1 MANKELKQYRQKT
14 RHKGRRRIRKLM
26 NKINPHMRERPN
38 VLANAADIGHAQE
51 NVNDTV
57 DNESVDNDNNDN
69 EFSNDPKIPTGGSSD
84 GGRLHGRPW
93 SFTCTECDFKGI
105 VSSSNSAKSSHI
117 YIALCL
123 LNLLLEVLIN
133 VLL

>member
-1 MANKELKQYRQKT
+1 MANKKVTKHRVKT
-14 RHKGRRRIRKLM
+14 RYKGMKKVNKSM
-26 NKINPHMRERPN
+26 KKINPRPKKEKPN
-38 VLANAADIGHAQE
+38 VLANAADLSHAQE
-51 NVNDTV
+51 NVIDTV

-117 YIALCL
+117 YI
-123 LNLLLEVLIN
+123 
-133 VLL
+133 

>member
-1 MANKELKQYRQKT
+1 MRRNIEIILDIKVYRKKV
-14 RHKGRRRIRKLM
+14 RNSMK
-26 NKINPHMRERPN
+26 KITHREKPN
-38 VLANAADIGHAQE
+38 VLANAADLSHAQE
-51 NVNDTV
+51 NIIDTV

>member
-1 MANKELKQYRQKT
+1 MRRNIEIILDIKVYRKKV
-14 RHKGRRRIRKLM
+14 RNSMK
-26 NKINPHMRERPN
+26 KINHRPKKEKPN
-38 VLANAADIGHAQE
+38 ALANAADLSHAQE
-51 NVNDTV
+51 NVIDTV

-84 GGRLHGRPW
+84 GSRLYGRPW